1 MKKRK
6 WTSEEKLQ
14 IIQEAEENGVT
25 ATLRKYG
32 IYHTTY
38 YQWKEKY
45 DINGIDGLKQSY
57 KRESQELKQLQ
68 KENLALKKLLADKE
82 LELAIKSDL
91 LKKTLQRKQTK

>member
-1 MKKRK
+1 MKKRI
-6 WTSEEKLQ
+6 WTAEEKLA
-14 IIQEAEENGVT
+14 IIKEAESSGVT
-25 ATLRKYG
+25 VTLRKHG

-45 DINGIDGLKQSY
+45 DINGLEGLKQSY
-57 KRESQELKQLQ
+57 KRESTEVKQLQ

-91 LKKTLQRKQTK
+91 LKKTLQRKQIK